1 MQMANGRYLFCNHSR
16 LISCKMDY
24 IKFYLW
30 PFLVT
35 KLIAHEK
42 GLNCAC
48 AVLSDERLTTKPE
61 TTVICFMILRAL
73 DILRIVD

>member
-1 MQMANGRYLFCNHSR
+1 MV
-16 LISCKMDY
+16 Y
-24 IKFYLW
+24 ITFYLW

-35 KLIAHEK
+35 KLITHEK

>member
-1 MQMANGRYLFCNHSR
+1 MNYV
-16 LISCKMDY
+16 
-24 IKFYLW
+24 KFYLW
-30 PFLVT
+30 SFLVT
-35 KLIAHEK
+35 KLISHEK